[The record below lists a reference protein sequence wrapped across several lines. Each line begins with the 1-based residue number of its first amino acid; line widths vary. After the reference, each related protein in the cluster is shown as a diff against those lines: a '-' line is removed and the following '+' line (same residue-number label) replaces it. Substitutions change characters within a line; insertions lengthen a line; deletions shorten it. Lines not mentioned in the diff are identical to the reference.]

1 MGNPYFNRYL
11 FYSGLL
17 LLGGMMLIDAM
28 PQYTRLHGRAKQWV
42 DPLLDVTGLWQ
53 GSWELFAPTP
63 DYVNIKI
70 LAIIQWNDGTETVW
84 GQPDWHAMSPWQKMR
99 AFRQMSYYD
108 NLWRDSYMPAWS
120 PFCERVAEMESAGSS
135 QTPEV
140 VRLYYVKDEIAPPHR
155 EWRPAYSA
163 PKFDAAQEAPN
174 LLYRWTPSNHDG
186 R

>member
-1 MGNPYFNRYL
+1 MGNLYYNRYL

-53 GSWELFAPTP
+53 GSWELFAPKP

-84 GQPDWHAMSPWQKMR
+84 GQPDWNDMSPWQKMR
-99 AFRQMSYYD
+99 AFRQMLS
-108 NLWRDSYMPAWS
+108 L
-120 PFCERVAEMESAGSS
+120 
-135 QTPEV
+135 
-140 VRLYYVKDEIAPPHR
+140 IHI
-155 EWRPAYSA
+155 
-163 PKFDAAQEAPN
+163 
-174 LLYRWTPSNHDG
+174 
-186 R
+186 